1 MEKTDK
7 KTGEEIL
14 LCPRCGKY
22 MKKLIKNSII
32 IDVCL
37 KCGGMWADKGEIEK
51 LAKEVKNE
59 TI

>member
-1 MEKTDK
+1 MEIDK
-7 KTGEEIL
+7 KTGEKLL

-37 KCGGMWADKGEIEK
+37 KCGGMWADKGEMEK
-51 LAKEVKNE
+51 LAKEVKK
-59 TI
+59 